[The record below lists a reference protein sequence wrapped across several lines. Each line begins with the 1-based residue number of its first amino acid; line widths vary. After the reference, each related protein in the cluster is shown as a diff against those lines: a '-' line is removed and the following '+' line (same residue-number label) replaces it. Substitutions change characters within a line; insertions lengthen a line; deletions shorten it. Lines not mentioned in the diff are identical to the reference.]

1 MVSLGWV
8 SCDLFYYHLLRGNLY
23 SIGAMSIFN
32 NKFIRWL
39 GYIQQYLTGSG
50 CNLKFANALESLQLK
65 ERRTRTFICPTGHTK
80 IAKFIRQIPNVP
92 TYTCVGDT
100 DNTWIWSTSSTIY
113 TTLQYL
119 PCVIFR
125 CVSIF
130 LGALNVNSH
139 HRITLEM
146 RYNN

>member
-8 SCDLFYYHLLRGNLY
+8 SCDLFYYHLLRANLY

-65 ERRTRTFICPTGHTK
+65 ERRTRTFICTKWSHENCQVHPTNPECPDIHLCRRY
-80 IAKFIRQIPNVP
+80 RQYMDMVHLKYHLYNLAVSALC
-92 TYTCVGDT
+92 YFQVCF
-100 DNTWIWSTSSTIY
+100 N
-113 TTLQYL
+113 
-119 PCVIFR
+119 IFR
-125 CVSIF
+125 SFECEFSP
-130 LGALNVNSH
+130 
-139 HRITLEM
+139 
-146 RYNN
+146 